1 MGSEGVCSAS
11 RWTSLILML
20 ETESVISVSD
30 IAIVEAKAIAKGDR
44 ILIVMIVKGTDSKKS
59 EVR

>member
-1 MGSEGVCSAS
+1 
-11 RWTSLILML
+11 ML

-44 ILIVMIVKGTDSKKS
+44 TLIVMIVKGTDSKKS

>member
-44 ILIVMIVKGTDSKKS
+44 TLIVMIVKGTDSKKS